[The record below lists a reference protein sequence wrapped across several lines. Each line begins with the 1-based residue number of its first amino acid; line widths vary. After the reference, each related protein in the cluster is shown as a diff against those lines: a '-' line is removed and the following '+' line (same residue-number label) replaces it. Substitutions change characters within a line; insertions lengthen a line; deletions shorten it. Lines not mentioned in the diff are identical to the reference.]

1 MRQNRNFRFLLKR
14 LIVELF
20 ICLFVYLFI
29 CLFVYLWICG
39 FGYLENHL
47 CSIFYKR

>member
-14 LIVELF
+14 LIVE
-20 ICLFVYLFI
+20 LFI